1 MYLIPSN
8 SWVTGKKN
16 KTNKQKILYKMIFH
30 LSAFPNPPLA
40 LGYNKTIIWQI
51 SLCTLAIWTL
61 SQCPLTYL
69 LGYYNYSWCYRGY
82 VRHTW
87 WLHKRVMKL
96 CPRFLAPF
104 FKCFL
109 FFFLLVFLCSLS
121 ILRGI
126 FLGCEVRLWSGS
138 QGVMLSAL
146 IVTKSQPITVK
157 KKKKPSLVFCGIW
170 TKSTWSWRLT
180 TWRNRFTNWPRK
192 AWLPPR

>member
-1 MYLIPSN
+1 METLDSCLWFYTQLLNVILIWRPFMYLIPSN

-109 FFFLLVFLCSLS
+109 FFSSWFFYVLFLSYEAFSWVVRYVYGVEARGLCF
-121 ILRGI
+121 R
-126 FLGCEVRLWSGS
+126 
-138 QGVMLSAL
+138 
-146 IVTKSQPITVK
+146 P
-157 KKKKPSLVFCGIW
+157 
-170 TKSTWSWRLT
+170 
-180 TWRNRFTNWPRK
+180 
-192 AWLPPR
+192 WL